1 MNVNTWIAVAL
12 SVAVTSGLQAQGVLM
27 SLNHDSQGLGL
38 AATYL
43 NSEFY
48 TMVGENG
55 TTPDGY
61 ASGVADLDCF
71 GERFF
76 YVLANPYRLV
86 TLNAVTGELL
96 GNVSIDNAM
105 DADVPASNIAYDWTD
120 DKLYGFEH
128 S

>member
-1 MNVNTWIAVAL
+1 MNVLNTTACVL
-12 SVAVTSGLQAQGVLM
+12 SLGFLTSWGAAAQGVLM
-27 SLNHDSQGLGL
+27 SLNHDNQGLGL

-76 YVLANPYRLV
+76 TSSPTPTA
-86 TLNAVTGELL
+86 
-96 GNVSIDNAM
+96 
-105 DADVPASNIAYDWTD
+105 W
-120 DKLYGFEH
+120 
-128 S
+128 

>member
-1 MNVNTWIAVAL
+1 MVGTILAGTLLVRHECEHMDCSRPECGCHFRA
-12 SVAVTSGLQAQGVLM
+12 LQAQGVLM

-71 GERFF
+71 E
-76 YVLANPYRLV
+76 N
-86 TLNAVTGELL
+86 
-96 GNVSIDNAM
+96 
-105 DADVPASNIAYDWTD
+105 
-120 DKLYGFEH
+120 GF
-128 S
+128 STSSPTPTAW